1 VILSHAQEWGLKQIA
16 AAGGEYIVGIDEV
29 GLGACAGPLVVC
41 AAVFPF
47 GWSHPEVKDSKKYT
61 GDWAH
66 QKRCKVAKEIIQ
78 PACLFRT
85 YEIVPHDD
93 IDALGMGAALEDAMR
108 RAAVSCTHLFPGSTV
123 VVDGVNRPLL
133 QRARLT
139 VAIPEGDSLVPAVSA
154 ASVLAKS
161 TRDSMMIMHESIY
174 PGYGFDQH
182 MGYYTEKHAQAL
194 RELGPCKIHRRSYK
208 NVARII
214 REREIAM
221 VR

>member
-1 VILSHAQEWGLKQIA
+1 MLLSHAQEWGLKQVAEARSEHI
-16 AAGGEYIVGIDEV
+16 IGIDEV

-41 AAVFPF
+41 AAVFKSD
-47 GWSHPEVKDSKKYT
+47 WAHPEVKDSKKYT

-66 QKRCKVAKEIIQ
+66 QKRVKVVKEAID

-85 YEIVPHDD
+85 LEIVPPWD
-93 IDALGMGAALEDAMR
+93 IDAIGLGAALEDAMR
-108 RAAVSCTHLFPGSTV
+108 RAALHCTHAYPDSTV
-123 VVDGVNRPLL
+123 VVDGINRPLL

-139 VAIPEGDSLVPAVSA
+139 VAIPEGDNLVPAVSA
-154 ASVLAKS
+154 ASVIAKS
-161 TRDSMMIMHESIY
+161 TRDALMITLDAVY
-174 PGYGFDQH
+174 KDYGFDQH
-182 MGYYTEKHAQAL
+182 MGYFTEQHAEAL
-194 RELGPCKIHRRSYK
+194 RKLGPCKIHRRSYK